1 MDINWQEYERMKRQ
15 LPDNLTPDEYEQ
27 AIIAIM
33 NVLETEEQWNN

>member
-15 LPDNLTPDEYEQ
+15 LPDNLIPDEYEQ
-27 AIIAIM
+27 AIKAIM